1 MKSTCLSLV
10 AILAVTGCSSYVGPE
25 TVAML
30 GDAPASSG
38 GKYSTGG
45 GISVAADMRERGGQT
60 LICGVWA
67 QSEQQSILTKG
78 RAGEVLAR
86 GSVQLD
92 GSQIA
97 QDLSFMQE
105 VPPVADYSG
114 STANCRQIDRPWQAG
129 DENRSLS
136 IRIPRHVVHRE
147 FDGVG
152 GGVIVFFDPGGPGA
166 GGV

>member
-1 MKSTCLSLV
+1 MKSICLTLITS
-10 AILAVTGCSSYVGPE
+10 LAVTACTTYVGPE

-30 GDAPASSG
+30 GAAPASSG

-45 GISVAADMRERGGQT
+45 GITVAADMREKDGQT
-60 LICGVWA
+60 LLCGVWA

-78 RAGEVLAR
+78 RASEVLAK
-86 GSVQLD
+86 GSVQVN
-92 GSQIA
+92 GRQIA

-114 STANCRQIDRPWQAG
+114 NAANCRLIERPWQAG
-129 DENRSLS
+129 DETRNLS

-152 GGVIVFFDPGGPGA
+152 GGVIVFFDPSGPGA